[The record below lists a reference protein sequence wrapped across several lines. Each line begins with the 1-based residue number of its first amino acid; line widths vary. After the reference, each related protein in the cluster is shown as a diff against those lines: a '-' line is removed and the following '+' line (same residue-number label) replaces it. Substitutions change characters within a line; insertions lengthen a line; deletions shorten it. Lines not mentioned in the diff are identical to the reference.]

1 MIVEVRRT
9 VIRFIDERI
18 VLVLTIIFCAG
29 SMVTLWH
36 LSQLSSKL
44 VKSGA
49 LQGASLYSQSL
60 TELRTFYNTQVVE
73 RVKPHGIEV
82 THDYATKKGA
92 IPIPAT
98 FTIEFGKHIGS
109 NVRGMQIRLYSD
121 YPFPFRK
128 DGGPKDEFE
137 KEALLQLRRHP
148 AQPFFRFEEFQGRP
162 SLRYATAVPMQ
173 AGCVACHNT
182 HLESPRTDWK
192 VGDVR
197 GVQEIIQPL
206 DSAVADTRAGLQDT
220 FLLLTV
226 MGILGLGGLALVIG
240 RMRRSAAE
248 GHARAAEVSAA
259 QARLTALHEL
269 NLALTSTLN
278 LQGVLGLLMEKLE
291 IFSPCSAIEIWL
303 VDPDSGALERAACRN
318 IDEAEW
324 KRRKLSDIP
333 SLVKEAVTTKAPVF
347 ARNLQTDPR
356 VMDTEFYL
364 RQSLVSYLGVPLV
377 VKGDVVGDLVLLTKK
392 EHQFIDDEIEFLS
405 TFAGQAAI
413 AIHNSQ
419 LYEQTRRQFAELKR
433 SNTELEQF
441 AYVASHDLQEPLRMI
456 SGYTSLLAKRYKG
469 SLDQDADT
477 FIAYAMDGANRMR
490 SLINDLLCYSRVG
503 TKGKDFAL
511 TDCES
516 VLAKTLTSLQMSIQ
530 ESGATVTHD
539 LLPRVMG
546 DSGQLAQLFQNLIG
560 NGIKYRNRR
569 APEIHVSCRREGQD
583 WLFAVKDN
591 GIGIDP
597 QYAERI
603 FIIFQRLHT
612 RQEYPGTG
620 IGLAVCKRIVERH
633 GGRIWVES
641 TLGQGSTF
649 WFTIPAVVTVKAEL
663 KI

>member
-9 VIRFIDERI
+9 VIRLIDERI

-206 DSAVADTRAGLQDT
+206 DSAVADTRSGLQDT

-248 GHARAAEVSAA
+248 VHARAAEVSAA

-269 NLALTSTLN
+269 NLAVTSTLN

-291 IFSPCSAIEIWL
+291 IFSPCSAIQIWL
-303 VDPDSGALERAACRN
+303 VDPGSGALERAACRN

-324 KRRKLSDIP
+324 KGRKLSDIP

-356 VMDTEFYL
+356 VMDAEFYL

-419 LYEQTRRQFAELKR
+419 LYEQTRRQSAELKR

-490 SLINDLLCYSRVG
+490 SLINDLLSYSRVG

-539 LLPRVMG
+539 LLPTVMG

-560 NGIKYRNRR
+560 NGIKYRNSR
-569 APEIHVSCRREGQD
+569 APEIHVSCRRERQD

>member
-1 MIVEVRRT
+1 
-9 VIRFIDERI
+9 
-18 VLVLTIIFCAG
+18 
-29 SMVTLWH
+29 MVTLWH

-226 MGILGLGGLALVIG
+226 MGILGLGGLALVIR

-248 GHARAAEVSAA
+248 VHARAAEVSAA

-269 NLALTSTLN
+269 NLAVTSTLN

-291 IFSPCSAIEIWL
+291 IFSPCSAIQIWL

-324 KRRKLSDIP
+324 KGRKLSDIP

-356 VMDTEFYL
+356 VMDAEFYL

-419 LYEQTRRQFAELKR
+419 LYEQTRRQSAELKR

-477 FIAYAMDGANRMR
+477 FIASAMDGANRMR
-490 SLINDLLCYSRVG
+490 SLINDLLSYSRVG
-503 TKGKDFAL
+503 
-511 TDCES
+511 
-516 VLAKTLTSLQMSIQ
+516 
-530 ESGATVTHD
+530 
-539 LLPRVMG
+539 
-546 DSGQLAQLFQNLIG
+546 
-560 NGIKYRNRR
+560 RR
-569 APEIHVSCRREGQD
+569 
-583 WLFAVKDN
+583 
-591 GIGIDP
+591 
-597 QYAERI
+597 
-603 FIIFQRLHT
+603 
-612 RQEYPGTG
+612 
-620 IGLAVCKRIVERH
+620 
-633 GGRIWVES
+633 GRIS
-641 TLGQGSTF
+641 R
-649 WFTIPAVVTVKAEL
+649 
-663 KI
+663 

>member
-1 MIVEVRRT
+1 MIRL
-9 VIRFIDERI
+9 IDERI

-98 FTIEFGKHIGS
+98 FTIEFGKHISS
-109 NVRGMQIRLYSD
+109 NVSGMQIRLYSD

-148 AQPFFRFEEFQGRP
+148 AQPFFRFEELQGRP

-226 MGILGLGGLALVIG
+226 MGILGLGGLALVIR

-248 GHARAAEVSAA
+248 VHARAAEVSAA

-269 NLALTSTLN
+269 NLAVTSTLN

-324 KRRKLSDIP
+324 KGRKLSDIP

-356 VMDTEFYL
+356 VMDAEFYL

-490 SLINDLLCYSRVG
+490 SLINDLLSYSRVG

-516 VLAKTLTSLQMSIQ
+516 VLAKTLTSLQMLIQ

-539 LLPRVMG
+539 LLPTVMG

-560 NGIKYRNRR
+560 NGIKYRNSR